1 MFNRL
6 TPGNNLELVKWC
18 AVILMALDHI
28 NKYLFN
34 WTIPGLF
41 EAGRLAMPLFAFVLA
56 SHLANPDFTKP
67 NYIRLWRK
75 LALFGVISTPFFV
88 ALGGV
93 HGVLPLNILFTLLVA
108 SIVIFFIR
116 SDRLWYAGLVF
127 ASTGLF
133 VEFIWFGVATTVA
146 AWLFLRSPDKA
157 WTLIALLTTVAGL
170 SVVNGNFYAVAS
182 LPAFYLLSKLPLQIP
197 RLRYFFYMFYP
208 SHLALL
214 LLVRIPME
222 SAGYLFLI

>member
-6 TPGNNLELVKWC
+6 TPGKNLELVKWC

-56 SHLANPDFTKP
+56 SHLANPNFAKP

-75 LALFGVISTPFFV
+75 MALFGVISTPFFV

-127 ASTGLF
+127 ASAGLF

-157 WTLIALLTTVAGL
+157 WTLIALLITVAGL
-170 SVVNGNFYAVAS
+170 SFVNDNFYAVAS
-182 LPAFYLLSKLPLQIP
+182 LPAFYLLSKIPLQIP
-197 RLRYFFYMFYP
+197 RLPYFFYMFYP

-214 LLVRIPME
+214 LLVRIPMAW
-222 SAGYLFLI
+222 AGYLFLI

>member
-6 TPGNNLELVKWC
+6 TPGKNLELVKWV

-75 LALFGVISTPFFV
+75 LTFFGVISTPFFV

-116 SDRLWYAGLVF
+116 SARLWYAGLVF
-127 ASTGLF
+127 ASAGLF
-133 VEFIWFGVATTVA
+133 VEFIWLGVATTVA

-157 WTLIALLTTVAGL
+157 WTLLALLLTVAGL
-170 SVVNGNFYAVAS
+170 YFVNNNFYAVAS
-182 LPAFYLLSKLPLQIP
+182 LPAFYLLSKLPVQIP
-197 RLRYFFYMFYP
+197 RLPYFFYMFYP

-214 LLVRIPME
+214 LLVRIPM
-222 SAGYLFLI
+222 ANVGYLFLI